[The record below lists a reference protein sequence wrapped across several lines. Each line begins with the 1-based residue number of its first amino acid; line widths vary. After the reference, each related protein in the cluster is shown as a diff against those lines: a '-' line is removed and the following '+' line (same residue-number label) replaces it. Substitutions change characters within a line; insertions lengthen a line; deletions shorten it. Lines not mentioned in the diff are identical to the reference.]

1 MNSSHFYLF
10 GYVLISYSFLKESF
24 AEYKI
29 LFDSLFLPVL
39 WVWHPTASSLHG
51 FWWEIVLRIPRMW
64 CVTLLLL
71 LSRFNLCFFDGVVIM
86 CVSKDLFEF
95 FLLGICGISW
105 ICTLSFVIKY
115 EKFLVVISSNI
126 FSVIFFFSHP
136 AVQLMAYH
144 RSFFFIVSAY
154 SSDWI
159 ISIDLPSNA
168 LFSLLF
174 AHICCWV
181 LLVNVFIFVIA
192 LINTRISISFLK
204 KLFLCFYWYSL
215 FG

>member
-1 MNSSHFYLF
+1 MRNCIENST
-10 GYVLISYSFLKESF
+10 YVVRHSSLAAF
-24 AEYKI
+24 KI
-29 LFDSLFLPVL
+29 QSLLFDS
-39 WVWHPTASSLHG
+39 
-51 FWWEIVLRIPRMW
+51 
-64 CVTLLLL
+64 
-71 LSRFNLCFFDGVVIM
+71 VVMM

-115 EKFLVVISSNI
+115 EKFLVVISSDI

-215 FG
+215 SG